1 MLLVF
6 GNNKCIFS
14 ALVKLLPRCW
24 VKLGSTP
31 TTATEQG
38 KKQIMTKKM
47 EKRWMTNLLAEAA
60 KCDAQMPWA
69 RGARRQAM
77 IARRKAAEALEA
89 KAAA

>member
-1 MLLVF
+1 
-6 GNNKCIFS
+6 
-14 ALVKLLPRCW
+14 
-24 VKLGSTP
+24 
-31 TTATEQG
+31 
-38 KKQIMTKKM
+38 MTKKM